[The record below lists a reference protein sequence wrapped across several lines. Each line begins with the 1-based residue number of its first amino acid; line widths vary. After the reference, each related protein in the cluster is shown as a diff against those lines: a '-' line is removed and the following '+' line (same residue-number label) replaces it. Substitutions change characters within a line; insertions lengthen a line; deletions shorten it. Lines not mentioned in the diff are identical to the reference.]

1 MDPRRPAD
9 TGAYRERPALLTGAA
24 LWTRTTPT
32 TPVRPVLPDGCMD
45 LIWARPPG
53 APGRLLVAGPDTGP
67 HPADAAPGTRYA
79 AVRFAPGTAPAL
91 LGVAAHEL
99 RDRRTDLADLWPAA
113 RVRALAGHLEAAD
126 RPARALDDWAARHA
140 ADRPAPDPRLLH
152 LVPLLAVGTSVADA
166 AATLGLGPRRLHQ
179 LSRETFGYG
188 PKTLARILRLAR
200 ARELAATGLSA
211 AETAHRAGYAD
222 QPHLSRE
229 VRALTGLTAGELLR
243 DSPDLP

>member
-1 MDPRRPAD
+1 
-9 TGAYRERPALLTGAA
+9 
-24 LWTRTTPT
+24 
-32 TPVRPVLPDGCMD
+32 
-45 LIWARPPG
+45 
-53 APGRLLVAGPDTGP
+53 
-67 HPADAAPGTRYA
+67 
-79 AVRFAPGTAPAL
+79 
-91 LGVAAHEL
+91 
-99 RDRRTDLADLWPAA
+99 

-126 RPARALDDWAARHA
+126 RPARALDAWAARHA

-152 LVPLLAVGTSVADA
+152 LVPLLAAGTSVADA

-179 LSRETFGYG
+179 LSRESFGYG

>member
-1 MDPRRPAD
+1 MHPRRQAD
-9 TGAYRERPALLTGAA
+9 PGTYRERPARLTGAA
-24 LWTRTTPT
+24 LWTRTTPA

-45 LIWARPPG
+45 LIWARPPD

-113 RVRALAGHLEAAD
+113 RVRALTGHLEAAHA
-126 RPARALDDWAARHA
+126 PARALDIWAARHA
-140 ADRPAPDPRLLH
+140 AGRPAPDPRLLH
-152 LVPLLAVGTSVADA
+152 LVPLLAAGTSVTDA

-200 ARELAATGLSA
+200 ARELGATGLSA
-211 AETAHRAGYAD
+211 AEVAHRAGYAD

-229 VRALTGLTAGELLR
+229 VRALTGLTPGALLR
-243 DSPDLP
+243 DLSDTP

>member
-1 MDPRRPAD
+1 MHPRRQPD
-9 TGAYRERPALLTGAA
+9 PGTYRERPARLTGAA
-24 LWTRTTPT
+24 LWTRTTPP

-45 LIWARPPG
+45 LIWARPPD

-79 AVRFAPGTAPAL
+79 AVRFAPGTGPAL

-113 RVRALAGHLEAAD
+113 RVRALAGHLEAAHA
-126 RPARALDDWAARHA
+126 PARALDAWAARHA

-152 LVPLLAVGTSVADA
+152 LVPLLAAGTSVADA

-200 ARELAATGLSA
+200 ARELGATGLSA
-211 AETAHRAGYAD
+211 AEIAHRAGYAD

-229 VRALTGLTAGELLR
+229 MRALTGLTAGALLR
-243 DSPDLP
+243 G

>member
-45 LIWARPPG
+45 LIWARPPC

-91 LGVAAHEL
+91 LGVAA
-99 RDRRTDLADLWPAA
+99 RSTASPSRRTPMPWP
-113 RVRALAGHLEAAD
+113 
-126 RPARALDDWAARHA
+126 
-140 ADRPAPDPRLLH
+140 
-152 LVPLLAVGTSVADA
+152 S
-166 AATLGLGPRRLHQ
+166 GP
-179 LSRETFGYG
+179 G
-188 PKTLARILRLAR
+188 
-200 ARELAATGLSA
+200 
-211 AETAHRAGYAD
+211 
-222 QPHLSRE
+222 
-229 VRALTGLTAGELLR
+229 
-243 DSPDLP
+243 